1 MILAVL
7 VISLIVAGCG
17 GPDQKKLKFYN
28 KGKVLY
34 EKGDYVKARLE
45 FKNAAQID
53 PKYSDAYYMLGLT
66 ALKQGNLREAYGSL
80 SKAVDLA
87 PSNTKARIE
96 LAGVLL
102 REERPTRPWKLLT
115 RCSRQSRPTS
125 RRSS

>member
-53 PKYSDAYYMLGLT
+53 PKYSRCLLYVGPHCVEAGQPQGGLRQPV
-66 ALKQGNLREAYGSL
+66 QGCR
-80 SKAVDLA
+80 LA
-87 PSNTKARIE
+87 PSNTKARVE

-102 REERPTRPWKLLT
+102 RGGAVDKAMED
-115 RCSRQSRPTS
+115 C
-125 RRSS
+125 